1 MEVLPQLKLL
11 RHRFAMSF
19 LSTLIISLY
28 LNTTSLI
35 CELPPN
41 NFPKSIFPFPNVRNL
56 PMILQPKHSHSTKTM
71 VKYRKFRLRMREGAY
86 RMAQILSIGELIHR
100 YRRNSGMTLAQLAES
115 SGVHKGTISKIENED
130 VKRPEYKTLRPIAEA
145 LHIPLETVVEMY
157 ISADKRADTLLYVLQ
172 DAIQHSGSTKLLRK
186 VGTKFLESPS
196 DDSHS
201 LVERLYDFTA
211 TVERKEIRLALY
223 QLIVD
228 YARDHG
234 IMPFLAKGLLQV
246 YLIERDDFTRMRAVY
261 ESGNHVIMYAHFLSV
276 QDRIMFYY
284 KLGIHAYNLFLYP
297 ESIKLALHVVQEA
310 EPDNEY
316 YIHALFILRE
326 AYFHI
331 GNYDKSEYY
340 THLYSQYDGP
350 YIKENTLLMNALLN
364 AKKGKTDTAV
374 AQLTSVLETYD
385 QNLALSALNQLMII
399 YLQEHRLQA
408 VENLLSYPIDSQHII
423 DNNPLM
429 ISQLAEY
436 YYHRAEYFT
445 TVGEFERGIFE
456 FLESA
461 FHFSRVDDVRQ
472 EKQCIHQIMQSHLT
486 QNITMSIPTMEKLT
500 EYYKRTD
507 WEGLR

>member
-1 MEVLPQLKLL
+1 
-11 RHRFAMSF
+11 
-19 LSTLIISLY
+19 
-28 LNTTSLI
+28 
-35 CELPPN
+35 
-41 NFPKSIFPFPNVRNL
+41 
-56 PMILQPKHSHSTKTM
+56 
-71 VKYRKFRLRMREGAY
+71 MRVGAY
-86 RMAQILSIGELIHR
+86 RVAQILSIAELIHS
-100 YRRNSGMTLAQLAES
+100 YRRNSGMTLAQLSET

-130 VKRPEYKTLRPIAEA
+130 VKRPEYTTLRPLVEA
-145 LHIPLETVVEMY
+145 LRIPLDTVVELY
-157 ISADKRADTLLYVLQ
+157 ISVDKRAEMRLHILQ
-172 DAIQHSGSTKLLRK
+172 DVIQHSGSAELART
-186 VGTKFLESPS
+186 VGAKFLESPS

-201 LVERLYDFTA
+201 LVERLYSFA
-211 TVERKEIRLALY
+211 ASVEHKEIRLALY

-228 YARDHG
+228 YSRDHG
-234 IMPFLAKGLLQV
+234 IMPFLAQGLLQV

-261 ESGNHVIMYAHFLSV
+261 ESGNHIVMYAHFLSME
-276 QDRIMFYY
+276 DRIMFYY

-297 ESIKLALHVVQEA
+297 ESIELAHHVVQEA

-316 YIHALFILRE
+316 YVHALFILRE

-399 YLQEHRLQA
+399 YLQKNQLQA
-408 VENLLSYPIDSQHII
+408 VENLLSYPIDPHHII
-423 DNNPLM
+423 ENNPLM

-436 YYHRAEYFT
+436 YYHRAEYFI
-445 TVGEFERGIFE
+445 TVSELERGISE
-456 FLESA
+456 FLEGA

-486 QNITMSIPTMEKLT
+486 QNIAMSIPTLEKLT

>member
-1 MEVLPQLKLL
+1 
-11 RHRFAMSF
+11 
-19 LSTLIISLY
+19 
-28 LNTTSLI
+28 
-35 CELPPN
+35 
-41 NFPKSIFPFPNVRNL
+41 
-56 PMILQPKHSHSTKTM
+56 
-71 VKYRKFRLRMREGAY
+71 
-86 RMAQILSIGELIHR
+86 MAQILSIGELIHR

-172 DAIQHSGSTKLLRK
+172 DAIQHSGSTDLLRK

-276 QDRIMFYY
+276 EDRIMFYY

-297 ESIKLALHVVQEA
+297 ESIELALHVVQEA
-310 EPDNEY
+310 EPDNGFY
-316 YIHALFILRE
+316 VHALGILRG
-326 AYFHI
+326 AYYQI
-331 GNYDKSEYY
+331 GDYDKSEYY

-350 YIKENTLLMNALLN
+350 YIKENTMLI
-364 AKKGKTDTAV
+364 K
-374 AQLTSVLETYD
+374 AQLHAKRGNTDLAIAQFTSLLETND
-385 QNLALSALNQLMII
+385 QHAALPALNQLMDI
-399 YLQEHRLQA
+399 YLQEHRLSEA
-408 VENLLSYPIDSQHII
+408 EKVLTYPINPEQIN
-423 DNNPLM
+423 DNNPNM

-436 YYHRAEYFT
+436 YYHRAKYFIA
-445 TVGEFERGIFE
+445 VGEFERGVTE
-456 FLESA
+456 SLEGA

-472 EKQCIHQIMQSHLT
+472 EKRCIHLIMQSHLT
-486 QNITMSIPTMEKLT
+486 MEITMTISTIKKLT
-500 EYYKRTD
+500 EYYQQTHR
-507 WEGLR
+507 EGLR